1 MQRRGGNYNLFQVIR
16 RRNFYFIALLITFLL
31 DFFPS
36 INAYFRTIIKVIAFI
51 LFVLDT
57 LGFYFSIKTNPKAN
71 NDPSEMNP
79 IQGLSL
85 NELYNFN
92 IRLENVI
99 LTPEN
104 REALIIIK
112 NHLNNIIK

>member
-16 RRNFYFIALLITFLL
+16 RRNFNFIALLITFLL

-36 INAYFRTIIKVIAFI
+36 INAYFRTIIKAIAFI
-51 LFVLDT
+51 LFALDT
-57 LGFYFSIKTNPKAN
+57 LEFYFSIKTKPIAN
-71 NDPSEMNP
+71 NDPSEINP
-79 IQGLSL
+79 FQRLDL
-85 NELYNFN
+85 NEIYNFN
-92 IRLENVI
+92 TRLENVI

-112 NHLNNIIK
+112 NHLNNTIK